1 MLSPRLTSRLF
12 LLVLLGQLYCSCAM
26 LKMLQTLRSTRTFSR
41 SLGSSSYS
49 WIGSGSASRLFST
62 SPTVTEGGRSSTRT
76 SRIRVKR
83 TLLAQAAIAPP
94 TDTVDPSDDENL
106 SRSSQYAVPDV
117 DESTNEFS
125 RLGLL
130 SDVVKGLASQGF
142 VQPTPVQRAVIPRL
156 LGGESLVMAAS
167 TGSGKTFAFALPA
180 VQSLIAQ
187 EADGYT
193 RQPRRPRCVILVPTR
208 ELARQILAAIKSLS
222 HFSIVSSCAVLGGE
236 QYAIQKKQLDRLV
249 DVVVASP
256 GRLMQH
262 KEQGNVFFSQVTH
275 VIIDEVDTMLTQGFG
290 SDIRAILR
298 SAVKVRPDAV
308 VVDDIAGACLLLL
321 QLLPLLPLLL
331 PRHCHF
337 HYCYFLSLVDLSTVT
352 SHVLNYEL
360 PTVIPIWMFAM
371 LI

>member
-1 MLSPRLTSRLF
+1 MLALRFISRLF
-12 LLVLLGQLYCSCAM
+12 LLALLGQISCLCAM
-26 LKMLQTLRSTRTFSR
+26 LKMFRTLRSTSVFSR
-41 SLGSSSYS
+41 SFVIDRFVSKSSSCSSGSSS
-49 WIGSGSASRLFST
+49 SGSQRLCAT
-62 SPTVTEGGRSSTRT
+62 SSSVAEGAPAGTRT

-83 TLLAQAAIAPP
+83 TLLAKAALALTTDEQAE
-94 TDTVDPSDDENL
+94 SDDESESEGEEGL

-130 SDVVKGLASQGF
+130 NDVVKGLASQGF
-142 VQPTPVQRAVIPRL
+142 VTPTPVQRAVIPRL

-193 RQPRRPRCVILVPTR
+193 RLPRRPRCVILVPTR

-222 HFSIVSSCAVLGGE
+222 HFSKVSSCAVLGGE
-236 QYAIQKKQLDRLV
+236 QYSIQKKQLDRLV

-298 SAVKVRPDAV
+298 SAVKVRCSDK
-308 VVDDIAGACLLLL
+308 
-321 QLLPLLPLLL
+321 
-331 PRHCHF
+331 
-337 HYCYFLSLVDLSTVT
+337 
-352 SHVLNYEL
+352 
-360 PTVIPIWMFAM
+360 
-371 LI
+371 

>member
-1 MLSPRLTSRLF
+1 MLAKAA
-12 LLVLLGQLYCSCAM
+12 VELG
-26 LKMLQTLRSTRTFSR
+26 KDKDDK
-41 SLGSSSYS
+41 
-49 WIGSGSASRLFST
+49 
-62 SPTVTEGGRSSTRT
+62 TE
-76 SRIRVKR
+76 
-83 TLLAQAAIAPP
+83 QENE
-94 TDTVDPSDDENL
+94 DEDEVL

-117 DESTNEFS
+117 DEATNEFS

-142 VQPTPVQRAVIPRL
+142 TTPTPVQRAVIPRL

-180 VQSLIAQ
+180 VQSLITQ
-187 EADGYT
+187 ESQGYT

-222 HFSIVSSCAVLGGE
+222 HFSKISSCAVLGGE
-236 QYAIQKKQLDRLV
+236 QYALQKKQLDRLV

-262 KEQGNVFFSQVTH
+262 KEQGNVYFSQVTH

-298 SAVKVRPDAV
+298 SAVKVRERERER
-308 VVDDIAGACLLLL
+308 GA
-321 QLLPLLPLLL
+321 
-331 PRHCHF
+331 
-337 HYCYFLSLVDLSTVT
+337 
-352 SHVLNYEL
+352 EA
-360 PTVIPIWMFAM
+360 IGK
-371 LI
+371 